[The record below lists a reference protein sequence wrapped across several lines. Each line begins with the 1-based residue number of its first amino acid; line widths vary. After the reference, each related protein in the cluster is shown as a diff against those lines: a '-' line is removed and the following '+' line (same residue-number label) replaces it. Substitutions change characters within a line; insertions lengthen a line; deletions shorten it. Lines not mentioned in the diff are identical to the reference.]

1 LLQLQ
6 TTYIWVAFCVLWP
19 EARGASLAHTHK
31 DTGEVTSVV
40 TMSLDGGCP
49 EDGGSVGDSIARDIT
64 DIAQDDW
71 TSYSGTKYWDN
82 GWVTRGD
89 KPSSN
94 HIWQD
99 GEWVFSTAHF
109 SFQVR
114 MQRLALLNQ
123 SDWMGI
129 CANKIIPGYDLSGH
143 LIGKGMI
150 LLGGTRGG
158 P

>member
-1 LLQLQ
+1 MSK
-6 TTYIWVAFCVLWP
+6 I
-19 EARGASLAHTHK
+19 LAYTHK

-49 EDGGSVGDSIARDIT
+49 EDGESVGDSIVRDIT

-71 TSYSGTKYWDN
+71 
-82 GWVTRGD
+82 VTRGE

-99 GEWVFSTAHF
+99 GEWVFNVVHF

-114 MQRLALLNQ
+114 IRRLELLNQ
-123 SDWMGI
+123 SDWTQM
-129 CANKIIPGYDLSGH
+129 PDSPLSEEMKTAWGEYRQE
-143 LIGKGMI
+143 LRDMTI
-150 LLGGTRGG
+150 LLSDIVSEEELDWPAT
-158 P
+158 PE

>member
-1 LLQLQ
+1 MSK
-6 TTYIWVAFCVLWP
+6 I
-19 EARGASLAHTHK
+19 LAYTHK

-49 EDGGSVGDSIARDIT
+49 EDGESVGDSIVRDIT

-71 TSYSGTKYWDN
+71 TSYTETKYWDN

-99 GEWVFSTAHF
+99 GEWVFSIVHF
-109 SFQVR
+109 SFQIR

-123 SDWMGI
+123 SDWTQM
-129 CANKIIPGYDLSGH
+129 PDSPLSEEMKTAWADYRQE
-143 LIGKGMI
+143 LRDMTI
-150 LLGGTRGG
+150 LLPDIVSEEEMEWPTS
-158 P
+158 PE